1 MIKEVLPLKYGV
13 VFKKAF
19 GKVEVFKAFVKDV
32 LGIELEID
40 EVQQEYEYPQT
51 LGEVRTKYDLFAE
64 DSKNRT
70 IVEIQHIKEDDFY
83 DRFLYYEIL
92 GIAEQ
97 IIKSADYSISKTV
110 YSIIVLTS
118 LPRDK
123 SIYFSTGIVDF
134 DVLIQDQDKFG
145 QKAGIYEHKLVFLN
159 PKLVSAQTPAL
170 IRPWLELI
178 EDSLD
183 SRLDSDVYT
192 APIFQKIITE
202 IRLDRLSI
210 DERTRLK
217 DEAVW
222 DKTKRNAFEEGVV
235 QGEAKGR
242 AEGKAEGRAEG
253 KAEGEAEG
261 RAKVAQNMLRLGIAL
276 NQIAQATGLSI
287 EEIQKLSL

>member
-1 MIKEVLPLKYGV
+1 
-13 VFKKAF
+13 
-19 GKVEVFKAFVKDV
+19 V

-70 IVEIQHIKEDDFY
+70 IVEIQHIKEDDVY
-83 DRFLYYEIL
+83 DRFLYYQIL
-92 GIAEQ
+92 GIAER
-97 IIKSADYSISKTV
+97 IKSTDYNLSKNI

-118 LPRDK
+118 VPRDK
-123 SIYFSTGIVDF
+123 SIYFSAGILDF
-134 DVLIQDQDKFG
+134 DVRIQDQDQFG
-145 QKAGIYEHKLVFLN
+145 QKAGIYGHKLVFLN
-159 PKLVSAQTPAL
+159 PKLVSAQTPEL

-222 DKTKRNAFEEGVV
+222 DKTKRNAFEEGLV
-235 QGEAKGR
+235 QGEAK
-242 AEGKAEGRAEG
+242 GKAEGRAE
-253 KAEGEAEG
+253 
-261 RAKVAQNMLRLGIAL
+261 VAQNMLRLGIAL